1 MNANSNIV
9 ASALRSCVGSF
20 LSNMTID
27 TKVSAE
33 NKVVHGFAIIFM
45 MSMGLVAQASQ
56 GSDVPEALSTSAI
69 TA

>member
-9 ASALRSCVGSF
+9 ASALTSCVGSF
-20 LSNMTID
+20 SSNMAID

-33 NKVVHGFAIIFM
+33 NKVVYGFVIIFM

-56 GSDVPEALSTSAI
+56 GSDVPEALTRRRPED
-69 TA
+69 